1 LKKGE
6 PLIKILI
13 ADDHAIVRK
22 GLKHILSETSDL
34 VVAGETGD
42 GREVINKVYK
52 NDYDVVLLDIAMPG
66 RGGLEVLEELRQK
79 KPDLPVLILSMHS
92 EEQYAVRALR
102 TGAAGYLTK
111 ESAPEELIKAIRKV
125 SRGGKYVT
133 ASLAERLASAIGID
147 VEKPPHETLSNRE
160 YQVLCMIASGKTAKQ
175 ISEELSLSVK
185 TISTYRC
192 RILNKMNMKN
202 NAELTYYAIQNLL
215 VK

>member
-1 LKKGE
+1 M
-6 PLIKILI
+6 IKILI

-22 GLKHILSETSDL
+22 GLKQILSETSDL
-34 VVAGETGD
+34 LVADETGD
-42 GREVINKVYK
+42 GREVMNKVYK
-52 NDYDVVLLDIAMPG
+52 NNYDVVLLDIAMPG
-66 RGGLEVLEELRQK
+66 RSGLEVLAEIK
-79 KPDLPVLILSMHS
+79 KNKTDLPVLILSMHP

-125 SRGGKYVT
+125 AGGGKYVS
-133 ASLAERLASAIGID
+133 ASLAETLASAIKMD
-147 VEKPPHETLSNRE
+147 DEKLRHETLSNRE
-160 YQVLCMIASGKTAKQ
+160 FQVLCMVGSGKTVKQ

-202 NAELTYYAIQNLL
+202 NAELTYYAIQNRL
-215 VK
+215 VE